1 MIVLMLGSGPNVLAC
16 RDWPRAAFDRLV
28 TINNAWAVR
37 PDWDDLVYPDDFPP
51 DRHPVGLKPGQT
63 LVSSGLYIPENN
75 RYGGIIYA
83 GATMAFTA
91 SYWALGALRPRVIA
105 YLGCDMVYGEG
116 RITHFYGRGMADPL
130 RPDPTLQNLRAKSA
144 RLELLA
150 ARDGCALVNLS
161 AEASVLTF
169 PRVDIGALA
178 TVTPCMDVAT
188 HIAPALDAERK
199 LNAVCLS
206 GRYWDG
212 PALDAAALAEIDAL
226 WLAAHDA
233 VRGNA
238 VTPPAEP
245 LPPQSDTDGRSG
257 HNDPARP
264 PRPA

>member
-161 AEASVLTF
+161 AGSERSDLSTRGYWGVGNRHTLHGCCHAYR
-169 PRVDIGALA
+169 PRAGRRAQ
-178 TVTPCMDVAT
+178 
-188 HIAPALDAERK
+188 AERG
-199 LNAVCLS
+199 L
-206 GRYWDG
+206 
-212 PALDAAALAEIDAL
+212 P
-226 WLAAHDA
+226 
-233 VRGNA
+233 VRG
-238 VTPPAEP
+238 V
-245 LPPQSDTDGRSG
+245 LGRSG
-257 HNDPARP
+257 IGCSGFGRNRRIMACR
-264 PRPA
+264 A